1 MRFLALSEQQSE
13 PPQLKHWG
21 QQQQQ
26 SLQHRLKTGSLT
38 GHALEGQ

>member
-26 SLQHRLKTGSLT
+26 QQHRHLVPRPTNT
-38 GHALEGQ
+38 